1 MSTTI
6 TCPTPKVTGT
16 YKVGKKIKAVVGT
29 VTPSGVTVKYQWLR
43 NGKKIK
49 GATKATYKLLA
60 ADKGKKVR
68 TLKVTY
74 SKAGHSTVVKTSAAK
89 KVK

>member
-60 ADKGKKVR
+60 ADKGKKVSV
-68 TLKVTY
+68 KVTY
-74 SKAGHSTVVKTSAAK
+74 SKAGYSTVVKTSAAK